1 MALVKKQQLDRKSLN
16 RVEASLRSSI
26 TPIYIRLPA
35 PEGRCAYTGLSRS
48 ALAELCI
55 PGPRNGNRPP
65 VKSITLPKKHKHAK
79 RQARLIVFESLMRF
93 LRAQEQKA
101 A

>member
-1 MALVKKQQLDRKSLN
+1 VQQIARKSAA
-16 RVEASLRSSI
+16 VEVSPRRI

-35 PEGRCAYTGLSRS
+35 RGSRCAYTGLSRS
-48 ALAELCI
+48 ALEELCI

-65 VKSITLPKKHKHAK
+65 VKSIALPKKHKHAK
-79 RQARLIVFESLMRF
+79 RQARLIVFASLMRF
-93 LRAQEQKA
+93 LHAQEQEQKA